1 MFLYAKD
8 SLSFTFSGR
17 GKKGGMKM
25 ASTMMKMILIGKGMM
40 IPMMMGMAKFMGM
53 KGLFMGVM
61 SMVMMKMM
69 FLSKLKD
76 NGGMK
81 LGCASG
87 GGGGGGGCGG
97 SLWSMMGMW
106 GRLG

>member
-1 MFLYAKD
+1 MFLHAKD
-8 SLSFTFSGR
+8 SLPFTFSGR

-25 ASTMMKMILIGKGMM
+25 ASTMMKMIMNGKGMM
-40 IPMMMGMAKFMGM
+40 IPMMLEKFMGM
-53 KGLFMGVM
+53 KGLFMDM
-61 SMVMMKMM
+61 ISMVMMKIM
-69 FLSKLKD
+69 FLSKLKG

-97 SLWSMMGMW
+97 SLWPMMGM
-106 GRLG
+106 GGGGD